1 MTQKGSQDNNW
12 TLKWKTRQHSTGLPE
27 QEVQNIN
34 SQADFV
40 GLQAFS
46 HRPAHWCDSTGLQDG
61 GQLPP
66 TGQEESYSCV
76 HWHNGTIKPQNL
88 PHKRQFQ
95 TTSNQKKRKVEAK
108 NRNLTCPRTLGN
120 EVLTE
125 T

>member
-1 MTQKGSQDNNW
+1 M
-12 TLKWKTRQHSTGLPE
+12 
-27 QEVQNIN
+27 QNIN

-46 HRPAHWCDSTGLQDG
+46 HRTAHWRDAAGLQDG

-66 TGQEESYSCV
+66 AGQEESYRCV
-76 HWHNGTIKPQNL
+76 HWHNGAIKPQNL
-88 PHKRQFQ
+88 PHKRHFQ
-95 TTSNQKKRKVEAK
+95 TKFNQIKKVGKKEK
-108 NRNLTCPRTLGN
+108 NLTCPRTLGN

>member
-95 TTSNQKKRKVEAK
+95 TTSNQKKKK
-108 NRNLTCPRTLGN
+108 KG
-120 EVLTE
+120 
-125 T
+125 

>member
-1 MTQKGSQDNNW
+1 MEKPSAQ
-12 TLKWKTRQHSTGLPE
+12 TGLPE

-34 SQADFV
+34 GQADFV

-46 HRPAHWCDSTGLQDG
+46 HRTAHWWDFAGLQDG

-88 PHKRQFQ
+88 PHRRQFQ
-95 TTSNQKKRKVEAK
+95 TTFNQKEKKKKKVETK
-108 NRNLTCPRTLGN
+108 KRNLTCPRTLGN